1 MEIPQGGNRRSI
13 NMSWAAPQN
22 EQFNCRFGVVLRF
35 YADLS
40 MWDEKDPK
48 MAHVKAS
55 IETSNEGL
63 YFGKHYGNQIESH
76 AKGEF

>member
-1 MEIPQGGNRRSI
+1 MA
-13 NMSWAAPQN
+13 WAAPQQ

-40 MWDEKDPK
+40 MWDEKEPK
-48 MAHVKAS
+48 YGHILAA

-63 YFGKHYGNQIESH
+63 YFGDKYAN
-76 AKGEF
+76 